1 MKVILTILLATMFL
15 FSVGQ
20 EEKMKQIRGKV
31 INLES
36 GLEISDVTVC
46 TMDSAYS
53 VKTLK
58 LGRFFIKVP
67 CSTDALVFSHEDY
80 QTKVFKSKSL
90 KRVINIGLRR
100 IKPDSVDLPQF
111 NNTISFLPLKLITGA
126 FSMRL
131 ERFIKTKYS
140 GGMYI
145 TYYYNGR
152 QYFGSEEFAGIK
164 VSPYFRFY
172 IKRNKSY
179 GVYVQAA
186 VIIAYFDFSRLNY
199 NYENSYTKSVETNFW
214 TGGIGGAFGI
224 TDIVRN
230 SKHFIVDIN
239 VGWQLLPSLYPTKIT
254 DEYGITYTHNNTW
267 WAVGGP
273 GSIVEIKLAIGGIF

>member
-20 EEKMKQIRGKV
+20 EEKMKQIRGEV

-152 QYFGSEEFAGIK
+152 QYFGSEEFTGIK

-179 GVYVQAA
+179 GVYVQAT
-186 VIIAYFDFSRLNY
+186 VIIAYFDFSKLNY
-199 NYENSYTKSVETNFW
+199 NYENRYTKSVETNFW
-214 TGGIGGAFGI
+214 TGGIGAAFGI

-230 SKHFIVDIN
+230 SKHFIIDIN
-239 VGWQLLPSLYPTKIT
+239 VGWQLLPSVYPTEIT
-254 DEYGITYTHNNTW
+254 GEHGLIYTHNNLW